1 MDLQKINNLDQI
13 HISRL
18 AKRIF
23 DHGFSIPA
31 ILFLEMMKYVSFLGS
46 QTLVFLGPILTVF
59 INSDPYYKMA
69 ELMEDRNN
77 VELLMLEVEKLEAE
91 KKANNG

>member
-1 MDLQKINNLDQI
+1 MKSQDINSLNHI
-13 HISRL
+13 HISKL

-23 DHGFSIPA
+23 DRGFTVPA
-31 ILFLEMMKYVSFLGS
+31 ILFLDMMKYVSFLGS
-46 QTLVFLGPILTVF
+46 QTLVFFGPILTVF

-77 VELLMLEVEKLEAE
+77 VELLMLEIEKLEAE

>member
-1 MDLQKINNLDQI
+1 MKQLSSIEKE
-13 HISRL
+13 HIKKL

-31 ILFLEMMKYVSFLGS
+31 ILFLEMMKYASFLGS
-46 QTLVFLGPILTVF
+46 QAMVFFGPFLTVF

-69 ELMEDRNN
+69 ELMEDKDNI
-77 VELLMLEVEKLEAE
+77 EFLMIEIEKLELE
-91 KKANNG
+91 KKAQNG